1 MIKIP
6 KIIARDESS
15 EVDKLFIIKFY
26 LKILFVGLSKVQVNY
41 LRIRQHLDHL
51 NFVNFLCPTPKQR
64 LSQDFFRMFRISTSM
79 FYYTTI
85 NCGSKS
91 TICDQTFWT
100 FPILGP
106 IQLQIHFNCAQHS
119 QKFVLNC
126 FHLLNEK
133 FTLHHKKQ
141 NTRGNSRL

>member
-51 NFVNFLCPTPKQR
+51 NSVNFFDRQYMKLLKE
-64 LSQDFFRMFRISTSM
+64 L
-79 FYYTTI
+79 
-85 NCGSKS
+85 K
-91 TICDQTFWT
+91 
-100 FPILGP
+100 
-106 IQLQIHFNCAQHS
+106 
-119 QKFVLNC
+119 C
-126 FHLLNEK
+126 FD
-133 FTLHHKKQ
+133 
-141 NTRGNSRL
+141 